1 MGQRGVGKK
10 GTDGPQPL
18 HVVER
23 EDRTAPV
30 SAENTYIVARKKSAA
45 SEHFDRGQATRDAAP
60 FWPQLGPVVFLA
72 VIFLVNFIARIILSP
87 LLPTIEKEL
96 GISHGQ
102 AGSLFFL
109 ISAGYVIGLLG
120 SGFLA
125 SRSNHRLTIMIS
137 TAGIGLALLG
147 ISLVSSLWAMRA
159 GLFGLGFAGG
169 LYIPSAIATI
179 TSLVERPHWG
189 KAIAV
194 HELAP
199 NLAFFAGPFVA
210 ELFLSKSTWRLALG
224 SLGAV
229 SLIASFVYVRFGRG
243 GEFAGES
250 PASNAFGLLIRSTSF
265 WILAALFGLGV
276 SSTIG
281 IYAMLP
287 LYLVIE
293 RQIDPTWT
301 NTVVALSRS
310 YGPILAV
317 LGGWV
322 SDRLGPKQTMVMSLT
337 FTGVVTLLM
346 GLVSSFW
353 INIVVLLQPLLA
365 VWFFPAAFAALAAT
379 TPPAARNLAVAFTI
393 PCGYLIGGGIIPTFI
408 GVMGD
413 AESFALGFIVTGM
426 LILLGGILAWLL
438 RLPANSEGRR

>member
-1 MGQRGVGKK
+1 VNG
-10 GTDGPQPL
+10 
-18 HVVER
+18 
-23 EDRTAPV
+23 
-30 SAENTYIVARKKSAA
+30 KKSAA
-45 SEHFDRGQATRDAAP
+45 EKRERFNRDQPNLNTAP

-72 VIFLVNFIARIILSP
+72 MIFLINFIARIILSP

-102 AGSLFFL
+102 AGSFFFL

-125 SRSNHRLTIMIS
+125 SRSSHKITIVIS
-137 TAGIGLALLG
+137 TAGVGLALLG
-147 ISLVSSLWAMRA
+147 ISVVSSLWAMRI

-179 TSLVERPHWG
+179 TSLIERPHWG

-210 ELFLSKSTWRLALG
+210 ELFLSWSTWRLALN
-224 SLGAV
+224 SLGMA
-229 SLIASFVYVRFGRG
+229 SLIASFAYFRFGRG

-250 PASNAFGLLIRSTSF
+250 PASSAFGLLVHSPSF
-265 WILAALFGLGV
+265 WIMAVLFGLGV

-281 IYAMLP
+281 VYAMLP
-287 LYLVIE
+287 LYLVSE
-293 RQIDPTWT
+293 RRIDLSWA

-310 YGPILAV
+310 YGPILGV

-322 SDRLGPKQTMVMSLT
+322 SDRLGPKETMVMSLT
-337 FTGVVTLLM
+337 FTGIATLLV
-346 GLVSSFW
+346 GLVSTVW
-353 INIVVLLQPLLA
+353 ISSVVLLQPLLA

-379 TPPAARNLAVAFTI
+379 TAARNLAVAFTI
-393 PCGYLIGGGIIPTFI
+393 PFGYLIGGGVVPTFI
-408 GVMGD
+408 GIMGD
-413 AESFALGFIVTGM
+413 TGSFAVGFIVTGT
-426 LILLGGILAWLL
+426 LILLGGTLALL
-438 RLPANSEGRR
+438 LKLPANK